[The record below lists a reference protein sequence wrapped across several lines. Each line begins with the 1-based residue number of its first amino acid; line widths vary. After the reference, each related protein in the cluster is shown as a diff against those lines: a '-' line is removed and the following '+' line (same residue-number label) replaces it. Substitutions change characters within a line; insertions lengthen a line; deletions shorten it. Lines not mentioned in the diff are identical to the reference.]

1 MERKNI
7 RIFGTVQGV
16 GLRAKIK
23 YIAEDINIRGT
34 VKNLDDGSVLV
45 VCEAD
50 HDKIEKLVNQ
60 IRTST
65 KPAVIND
72 IRIEEGSPTTNMKG
86 FKVLLGDAN
95 TEILTAMRGGLGLL
109 GKIGN
114 TQDEMKLTQD
124 GIKGAVKSMDAKMD
138 LSLNNDSQI
147 LDILKDVRDGRL
159 VRATK

>member
-65 KPAVIND
+65 KPAVIRD
-72 IRIEEGSPTTNMKG
+72 IQIEEGSPTTNMKG
-86 FKVLLGDAN
+86 FKVLLGGHQYGDSDCH
-95 TEILTAMRGGLGLL
+95 EGGTWIVGQNWKHT
-109 GKIGN
+109 G
-114 TQDEMKLTQD
+114 
-124 GIKGAVKSMDAKMD
+124 
-138 LSLNNDSQI
+138 
-147 LDILKDVRDGRL
+147 
-159 VRATK
+159 

>member
-1 MERKNI
+1 M
-7 RIFGTVQGV
+7 QGV

-23 YIAEDINIRGT
+23 YIADDINIRGT
-34 VKNLDDGSVLV
+34 VKNMDDGSVLV

-65 KPAVIND
+65 KPAVIRD
-72 IRIEEGSPTTNMKG
+72 IQIEEGSPTTNMKG

-114 TQDEMKLTQD
+114 TQDE
-124 GIKGAVKSMDAKMD
+124 IKGAVKSMDAKMD

-159 VRATK
+159 VRATE

>member
-50 HDKIEKLVNQ
+50 HDKIEKLANQ

-114 TQDEMKLTQD
+114 TQDE
-124 GIKGAVKSMDAKMD
+124 IKGAVKSMDAKMD

>member
-114 TQDEMKLTQD
+114 TQDE
-124 GIKGAVKSMDAKMD
+124 IKGAVKSMDAKMD
-138 LSLNNDSQI
+138 LSLNNDYQI